1 MLSKKKIESISNIAE
16 NTNLEVEGRSLWQ
29 DAKNRFV
36 KNKAAMV
43 SLFIL
48 LALLFKILIK

>member
-36 KNKAAMV
+36 YV
-43 SLFIL
+43 FI
-48 LALLFKILIK
+48 KKGHNVRGNISV